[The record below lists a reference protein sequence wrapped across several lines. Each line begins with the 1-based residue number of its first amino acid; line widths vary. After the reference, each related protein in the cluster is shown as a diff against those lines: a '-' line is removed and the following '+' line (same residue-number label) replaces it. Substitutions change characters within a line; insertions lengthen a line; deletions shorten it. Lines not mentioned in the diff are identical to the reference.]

1 MILLIQAIT
10 CSLAIA
16 GLYYAA
22 DYELTENGLPTE
34 KGVLWWY
41 KWFFVSLLGDY
52 FSKPFIN
59 CLRCMGSVYGVLY
72 YVTMFEQPSHHEGI
86 LFIFVVS
93 ALNGLY
99 ARVID

>member
-1 MILLIQAIT
+1 MDLINALT
-10 CSLAIA
+10 CSLICA

-22 DYELTENGLPTE
+22 DYELTENGKPTN
-34 KGVLWWY
+34 KGVLWFY
-41 KWFFVSLLGDY
+41 KWSIIEVFGEWY
-52 FSKPFIN
+52 SKPFIN
-59 CLRCMGSVYGVLY
+59 CLRCMGSFYGAIY
-72 YVTMFEQPSHHEGI
+72 YVTMFPEPTLIQGI